1 MPLDYEYIARM
12 DADDISMPDRFEKQ
26 LAYMEAHPKIECLG
40 TWAIEIKS
48 DGSEYYR
55 KQMPETHE
63 GCRKPFMYS
72 DFIIH
77 HMMTSRKSYI
87 EKVR

>member
-1 MPLDYEYIARM
+1 MPLGYEYIARM

-26 LAYMEAHPKIECLG
+26 ITYMESHPETECLG

-55 KQMPETHE
+55 KQIPETHE
-63 GCRKPFMYS
+63 GCMKLIMNN
-72 DFIIH
+72 DFTIH